1 LKTPFWITSIAA
13 LAAVQLSAA
22 PIVFSGTS
30 GDRKAEATFSQVG
43 ANLVITLTNKAT
55 VDQNIPSEI
64 LTAVFF
70 TMAGSPALAVVS
82 AVLGTDSDVVCGSAV
97 VTPCTQPAADVVGGE
112 WAYKYGLTGM
122 TSSTYGISSTGIG
135 DFGPGDRF
143 PGPNLQGPT
152 SPNGLQYGI
161 VSKSWNKDGDNG
173 GVAGANYIRDT
184 VVFTLSGL
192 AANSDLAKM
201 VGNVAFQYGTSY
213 SEPRFGTTVVPPPPQ
228 VPEPGT
234 YALMGAG
241 LMGLYWMKR
250 RSS

>member
-1 LKTPFWITSIAA
+1 LKTPFWIASIAT
-13 LAAVQLSAA
+13 LAAIQLSAA
-22 PIVFSGTS
+22 PIIFSGTS
-30 GDRKAEATFSQVG
+30 GVRKAEATFSQSG
-43 ANLVITLTNKAT
+43 NNLVITLTNKST
-55 VDQNIPSEI
+55 VDQNIPTEV

-70 TMAGSPALAVVS
+70 TLTGSPTLAPVS
-82 AVLGTDSDVVCGSAV
+82 AALGADSDVVCGSAV
-97 VTPCTQPAADVVGGE
+97 LTPCTQPAGDVVGGE

-143 PGPNLQGPT
+143 AGPNLQGPT

-161 VSKSWNKDGDNG
+161 VSKAWSQAGDNG
-173 GVAGANYIRDT
+173 GVDGANYVRDT

-192 AANSDLAKM
+192 ATNSDLARM

-213 SEPRFGTTVVPPPPQ
+213 SEPRFGTSVVPQ

-250 RSS
+250 RTS